1 MLSKPEFIRQL
12 FQLKDQ
18 YRNDNEWV
26 GRWTETW
33 NTPAVM
39 SQFIEAAYNLYA
51 ATATNALQ
59 LTLLGGT
66 QIRLDQQLIMSFG
79 VTGVSGI
86 QDDTTRRLVHDEI
99 LRRKVNVESAG
110 VRPDSKNPDKVATPV
125 TGCGS
130 ILSEERWTPILND
143 ALILGAI
150 TGGQT
155 FALALTPDEQHDWE
169 KMNGPKVHRT
179 AVLAAGF
186 DDIALKNAWKG
197 FFNAHPKMFFDSF
210 GPRVFTRELLG
221 LKWFGYKPEF
231 SWHQLGFSASSGT
244 KEIPSFEN
252 YITKLQSIHFQHPCD
267 KVAITAEL
275 STFFFG
281 DVSALRIP

>member
-1 MLSKPEFIRQL
+1 MLSKPEFISQL
-12 FQLKDQ
+12 FRLKDE
-18 YRNDNEWV
+18 YRTDNEWV
-26 GRWTETW
+26 GKWRETW
-33 NTPAVM
+33 DDPAVM
-39 SQFIEAAYNLYA
+39 SRFIEAAYNLYA

-66 QIRLDQQLIMSFG
+66 EIRLDETMIMSFG
-79 VTGVSGI
+79 VTGVNGI
-86 QDDTTRRLVHDEI
+86 QDDITKRWVDQAILSRRL
-99 LRRKVNVESAG
+99 NAESARVG
-110 VRPDSKNPDKVATPV
+110 PDSRNPDKVAAPV

-150 TGGQT
+150 AGGQT
-155 FALALTPDEQHDWE
+155 FALALTPEEQHDWE

-179 AVLAAGF
+179 AVLSAGF
-186 DDIALKNAWKG
+186 DDIALKNAWKT
-197 FFNAHPKMFFDSF
+197 FLNAHPKMFFDSF

-244 KEIPSFEN
+244 KEIPSFES
-252 YITKLQSIHFQHPCD
+252 YITKLRSIHFQHPCD